1 MPEDGHDRSQDLILL
16 ERAIHVGERVAPG
29 DEGVAALGDE
39 PVSYKSLVTIAQ
51 HNLAGVQLGGA
62 APAHREDVAG
72 PYGGEHAG
80 SGDREKGLAEGSSMP
95 RWPGRV

>member
-1 MPEDGHDRSQDLILL
+1 MPEDGHYRSQDLILL

-29 DEGVAALGDE
+29 DEGVAAFGDE
-39 PVSYKSLVTIAQ
+39 SVSYKPLVTIAQ

-80 SGDREKGLAEGSSMP
+80 SGDREKGLAEGSSIP